1 MHRIQECTGIQ
12 PSYCESTAVKLL
24 LPGSILQRESCMTK
38 SFICMMR
45 ITDQFLSDLKNSA
58 HPLLTLFLL
67 QDVRG
72 KNLLLLSSLVRLRA

>member
-1 MHRIQECTGIQ
+1 
-12 PSYCESTAVKLL
+12 
-24 LPGSILQRESCMTK
+24 MTK

-58 HPLLTLFLL
+58 PPLLTLFLL